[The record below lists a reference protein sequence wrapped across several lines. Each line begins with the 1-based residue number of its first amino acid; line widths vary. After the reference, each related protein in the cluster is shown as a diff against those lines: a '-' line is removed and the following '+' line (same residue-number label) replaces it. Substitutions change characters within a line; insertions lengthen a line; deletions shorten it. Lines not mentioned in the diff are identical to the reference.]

1 MATRNAAG
9 GVKITVPATWIA
21 SWTLYDLANTIWSY
35 GIFSYAIGLYLTS
48 EQGLGESQGNLW
60 LQISIALSVG
70 VNALISPA
78 IGAISDRA
86 GRRLPYL
93 LFFTVL
99 AIVPAIFIPSVPVGV
114 GVLLFIVAN
123 FGYQSA
129 LVYYDATIRI
139 VSTPANRGWVSG
151 LGNGLGYLG
160 TVLIGV
166 IILFGGLSVN
176 QVFVIAPLLFGILAL
191 PIFIFIREVPEPA
204 GKATG
209 GNTLLATLG
218 TIRELKKYP
227 GLKRFLTARFF
238 YTDAQNTVIS
248 IMAIFAV
255 QAVGFTQGEAN
266 YVLVALAT
274 TAVVGGLVWGR
285 LTDSKGPK
293 ATLNRVLALWAI
305 ALTIGALFVSPIPFI
320 VAGVILGF
328 GFGGLSGADRILMY
342 RLSPPKQLGEFYGL
356 YGLVGKGSQV
366 IGGLLYG
373 ATIYFLFPVIG
384 NGAYTVGLLTLL
396 ATMLVGWY
404 LLQGVPEK
412 RSEDEA
418 KANDASGSSKASK
431 LGKNARTAYTLGF
444 IGLLL
449 PIFAI
454 IGVVFAVMASS
465 NEEEGAGGALTM
477 TLVIA
482 LLNSLAY
489 AALLLIGF

>member
-1 MATRNAAG
+1 
-9 GVKITVPATWIA
+9 
-21 SWTLYDLANTIWSY
+21 
-35 GIFSYAIGLYLTS
+35 
-48 EQGLGESQGNLW
+48 
-60 LQISIALSVG
+60 
-70 VNALISPA
+70 
-78 IGAISDRA
+78 
-86 GRRLPYL
+86 
-93 LFFTVL
+93 
-99 AIVPAIFIPSVPVGV
+99 
-114 GVLLFIVAN
+114 
-123 FGYQSA
+123 
-129 LVYYDATIRI
+129 
-139 VSTPANRGWVSG
+139 
-151 LGNGLGYLG
+151 
-160 TVLIGV
+160 
-166 IILFGGLSVN
+166 
-176 QVFVIAPLLFGILAL
+176 VFVIAPLLFGILAL
-191 PIFIFIREVPEPA
+191 PIFIFIKEVPEPA

-412 RSEDEA
+412 R
-418 KANDASGSSKASK
+418 
-431 LGKNARTAYTLGF
+431 
-444 IGLLL
+444 
-449 PIFAI
+449 
-454 IGVVFAVMASS
+454 
-465 NEEEGAGGALTM
+465 EG
-477 TLVIA
+477 
-482 LLNSLAY
+482 
-489 AALLLIGF
+489 

>member
-70 VNALISPA
+70 INALISPA

-93 LFFTVL
+93 LFFTLL
-99 AIVPAIFIPSVPVGV
+99 AIIPAIFIPSVPVGM
-114 GVLLFIVAN
+114 GVVLFCIAN

-129 LVYYDATIRI
+129 LVYYDATIKI

-160 TVLIGV
+160 TILIGV
-166 IILFGGLSVN
+166 IILFGDVSVA
-176 QVFVIAPLLFGILAL
+176 QVFVIAPILFGVLSL
-191 PIFIFIREVPEPA
+191 PIFIFIKEVPEPS
-204 GKATG
+204 GKVAG
-209 GNTLLATLG
+209 GNSLMTTLG

-266 YVLVALAT
+266 YVLVALAS
-274 TAVVGGLVWGR
+274 TAVIGGLVWGR

-293 ATLNRVLALWAI
+293 ATLNRVLALWAV
-305 ALTIGALFVSPIPFI
+305 ALVIGALFVSPIPFI
-320 VAGVILGF
+320 VAGVVLGF

-373 ATIYFLFPVIG
+373 ATIFFLFPVLG
-384 NGAYTVGLLTLL
+384 TGAYTVGLLTLL

-404 LLQGVPEK
+404 LLQAVPEK
-412 RSEDEA
+412 R
-418 KANDASGSSKASK
+418 
-431 LGKNARTAYTLGF
+431 
-444 IGLLL
+444 
-449 PIFAI
+449 
-454 IGVVFAVMASS
+454 
-465 NEEEGAGGALTM
+465 EG
-477 TLVIA
+477 
-482 LLNSLAY
+482 
-489 AALLLIGF
+489 

>member
-191 PIFIFIREVPEPA
+191 PIFIFIKEVPEPA

-218 TIRELKKYP
+218 TIRELKNYP

-248 IMAIFAV
+248 IMAVFAV
-255 QAVGFTQGEAN
+255 QAVGFSQGEAN

-274 TAVVGGLVWGR
+274 TAVVGGLFWGR
-285 LTDSKGPK
+285 MTDRSGPK
-293 ATLNRVLALWAI
+293 TTLRMVLTLWAI
-305 ALTIGALFVSPIPFI
+305 ALVIGSLFISPIPFI
-320 VAGVILGF
+320 VAGVVLGF
-328 GFGGLSGADRILMY
+328 GFGGLAGADRILML
-342 RLSPPKQLGEFYGL
+342 RLSPPDKLGEFYGL
-356 YGLVGKGSQV
+356 YSLVGKGSQV

-373 ATIYFLFPVIG
+373 FTVALLLEPLGVV
-384 NGAYTVGLLTLL
+384 AYQLGLLTLL
-396 ATMLVGWY
+396 VTMLIGMY
-404 LLQGVPEK
+404 LLQAVPEK
-412 RSEDEA
+412 R
-418 KANDASGSSKASK
+418 
-431 LGKNARTAYTLGF
+431 
-444 IGLLL
+444 
-449 PIFAI
+449 
-454 IGVVFAVMASS
+454 
-465 NEEEGAGGALTM
+465 EG
-477 TLVIA
+477 
-482 LLNSLAY
+482 
-489 AALLLIGF
+489 